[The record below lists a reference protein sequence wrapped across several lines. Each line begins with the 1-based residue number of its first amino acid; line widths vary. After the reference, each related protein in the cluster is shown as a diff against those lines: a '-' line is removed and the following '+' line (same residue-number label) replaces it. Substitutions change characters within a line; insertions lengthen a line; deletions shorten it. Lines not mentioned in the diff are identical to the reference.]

1 MAQWKCLAY
10 LAAQELLDEAGSEL
24 RPMRPTR
31 IGDIVGYVGQERVVS
46 EVVDMC
52 TGSVATMLFEQHGA
66 LQIRSGKK
74 LHFTKQLRIV

>member
-1 MAQWKCLAY
+1 MAQWKFLAY

-31 IGDIVGYVGQERVVS
+31 IGDIVGYV
-46 EVVDMC
+46 VDMC

-74 LHFTKQLRIV
+74 MHFTKQLRIV